1 MRILLDTCTFL
12 WLATEIGQVSA
23 KAKEAFA
30 DPENEAF
37 LSVVS
42 CWEIAV
48 KHAAGKLKLPQP
60 PFRLIS
66 TYRDRYGVGSLS
78 LDEESAL
85 HVGRLPKLH
94 GDPFDRMLIAQA
106 QVAHMRLLTADR
118 AAAAY
123 GEAVLLV
130 S

>member
-1 MRILLDTCTFL
+1 VRILLDTCTFL

-94 GDPFDRMLIAQA
+94 GDPFDRMLVCQSVVQGMPILTPDELIAQYPI
-106 QVAHMRLLTADR
+106 RTIW
-118 AAAAY
+118 
-123 GEAVLLV
+123 
-130 S
+130 

>member
-1 MRILLDTCTFL
+1 MKILLDTCTFL
-12 WLATEIGQVSA
+12 WLATEIGQVSE

-30 DPENEAF
+30 DPDNEIF

-48 KHAAGKLKLPQP
+48 KHASGKLKLPEP
-60 PFRLIS
+60 PLQLVPA
-66 TYRDRYGVGSLS
+66 YRDRYGVGSLP

-94 GDPFDRMLIAQA
+94 ADPFDRMLICQSVTHGMPILTPDQLIAQYPI
-106 QVAHMRLLTADR
+106 RTIW
-118 AAAAY
+118 
-123 GEAVLLV
+123 
-130 S
+130 

>member
-1 MRILLDTCTFL
+1 M
-12 WLATEIGQVSA
+12 ATETGRVST

-30 DPENEAF
+30 DPDNEVF

-60 PFRLIS
+60 PLKLVS
-66 TYRDRYGVGSLS
+66 AYRERYGVGSLP

-94 GDPFDRMLIAQA
+94 ADPFDRMLVCQSVVQGMAILTPDELIAQYTI
-106 QVAHMRLLTADR
+106 RTIW
-118 AAAAY
+118 
-123 GEAVLLV
+123 
-130 S
+130 